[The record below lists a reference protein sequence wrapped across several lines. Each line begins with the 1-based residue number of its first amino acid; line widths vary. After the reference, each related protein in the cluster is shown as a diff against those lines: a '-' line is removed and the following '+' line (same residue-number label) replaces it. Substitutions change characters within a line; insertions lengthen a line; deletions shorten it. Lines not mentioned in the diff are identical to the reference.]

1 MNKLSHFN
9 QQGEAHMVDVG
20 AKSVTHRTAVS
31 IGRIEMLAETLQHIR
46 SGNNKKGDVLGVAR
60 IAGIMGAKRTADL
73 VPLCHPLALTKVEI
87 NLTTQDSPP
96 AVLCEAT
103 VETKGQTGVE
113 MEALTAASVAA
124 LTIYDM
130 AKSIDRGMVI
140 EEVML
145 IEKSGGKTGEWRS
158 DDHG

>member
-1 MNKLSHFN
+1 MDKLSHFN
-9 QQGEAHMVDVG
+9 TQGDAHMVDVG

-31 IGRIEMLAETLQHIR
+31 IGRIEMLDSTLKHIR

-87 NLTTQDSPP
+87 DLVTQDEPP
-96 AVLCEAT
+96 AVICTAT
-103 VETKGQTGVE
+103 VETRGQTGVE
-113 MEALTAASVAA
+113 MEALNAVQITL

-130 AKSIDRGMVI
+130 CKAVDKGMRIEGVQLLEKRGG
-140 EEVML
+140 
-145 IEKSGGKTGEWRS
+145 KSGTWRA
-158 DDHG
+158 G